1 MLENFQKNV
10 NSSIGMVTLR
20 KGMSAFFLLCPFGAF
35 GVMMAFMCPFSP
47 EVGGYQAATSLLSQ
61 SMEATSRRPSMY
73 MRMAARDWKRV
84 RALMDGPSKS

>member
-47 EVGGYQAATSLLSQ
+47 EVGELSG
-61 SMEATSRRPSMY
+61 SDVPSFPEY
-73 MRMAARDWKRV
+73 GSHQQKTQYV
-84 RALMDGPSKS
+84 YEDGGQRLEESPCVNGWSQ